1 METSSRRRTPAKK
14 IVGTSPSTSDGLTF
28 TLVPHNDSVSPL
40 LLTNRCNKSIAFK
53 VKTNNTERYLVQ
65 PNQGVI
71 AVGGKA
77 EIKIFCLSKN
87 VNSILHQSFHQME
100 EYEGKDKF
108 LLQTRTI
115 DASKMNELMA
125 TAGTEGDMAKV
136 AEELSQLFAKTP
148 ETKSKIQSHKF
159 GVHFDSDHWK
169 QAVTE
174 PVAEEA
180 AAPAAAPPA
189 ADEGQGGDEEGAP
202 APAPVEDAPAKSAQ
216 PAPASESRAEMVEKE
231 DAGGSAQATS
241 AAPAIIQNSESS
253 KSASGSYNSNNMD
266 KMEKDFAQLRKKYDE
281 LLKWTLQLTGDRDK
295 LQKMTD
301 KLTQENTKLRLSID
315 TKRTGNL
322 EKYRQSADDE
332 ETSAAQKKLDDEYA
346 AKVKKLESQQK
357 NSSGFSLFSVLLV
370 AVFAFAIG
378 RVLDLLQN
386 NQSGLAR

>member
-174 PVAEEA
+174 PVAELRWRWPISRGA
-180 AAPAAAPPA
+180 ALGQGPDGAAIGQRPDGVFSKAAPG
-189 ADEGQGGDEEGAP
+189 GQHSDRGRT
-202 APAPVEDAPAKSAQ
+202 
-216 PAPASESRAEMVEKE
+216 RA
-231 DAGGSAQATS
+231 
-241 AAPAIIQNSESS
+241 
-253 KSASGSYNSNNMD
+253 
-266 KMEKDFAQLRKKYDE
+266 L
-281 LLKWTLQLTGDRDK
+281 
-295 LQKMTD
+295 
-301 KLTQENTKLRLSID
+301 
-315 TKRTGNL
+315 
-322 EKYRQSADDE
+322 
-332 ETSAAQKKLDDEYA
+332 
-346 AKVKKLESQQK
+346 
-357 NSSGFSLFSVLLV
+357 
-370 AVFAFAIG
+370 
-378 RVLDLLQN
+378 
-386 NQSGLAR
+386 